1 MEKKKKKNKTKAS
14 APEQNNAENSP
25 SENVK
30 IPDEHQVFLN
40 VTKAYEEA
48 KQKRENYKK
57 KGPLF
62 VALSGIAFL
71 ALMFT
76 LDSKIEF
83 LILWVLTIL
92 FTVYLMVRAEYHYH
106 KFQIMLGIIDEQKDD
121 GEDEEQ

>member
-1 MEKKKKKNKTKAS
+1 MAKKKNKTKAS

-30 IPDEHQVFLN
+30 IHDEHQVFLN

-71 ALMFT
+71 ALMFMGT
-76 LDSKIEF
+76 QNTFYRLSNGACGIS
-83 LILWVLTIL
+83 LS
-92 FTVYLMVRAEYHYH
+92 
-106 KFQIMLGIIDEQKDD
+106 QISDYVGNYR
-121 GEDEEQ
+121 